1 MDPFQ
6 LSEDVILDI
15 DAVWLYLLEKD
26 SVAAADRIVEELF
39 DAFHKLAAIPS
50 MGHRRVDLTSR
61 NVLFYRVY
69 SYLVIYEPPSKPL
82 QNSWSPAREA
92 QRCPHSEATAN
103 RLNSIR

>member
-1 MDPFQ
+1 VDPFQ

-26 SVAAADRIVEELF
+26 SVAAADRFVEELF

-69 SYLVIYEPPSKPL
+69 SYLVIYEPSSNPL
-82 QNSWSPAREA
+82 QILGVLHGKRNVARILR
-92 QRCPHSEATAN
+92 QR
-103 RLNSIR
+103 LIG